1 MSNYSRAI
9 DTRGPDREHYPECV
23 LWRGALT
30 WPNFITLVRLALL
43 PVFVIWLFD
52 DRVVAAGF
60 LLGFIGA
67 TDWVDGWV
75 ARRFD
80 QVSELGKILDPIADR
95 GVFLVGIVSVI
106 GHGSFP
112 LWFGVAIVAREA
124 SIAALMVGA
133 TLLGM
138 ERFDV
143 TRRGKTATFALL
155 CAVPWITLGSV
166 GGGWSFFSWVGWAVG
181 VPGLALSWL
190 TFFEYLPLVRAH
202 MAAGRAH
209 GALPLDE

>member
-1 MSNYSRAI
+1 M
-9 DTRGPDREHYPECV
+9 

-30 WPNFITLVRLALL
+30 WPNLITLVRLGLL
-43 PVFVIWLFD
+43 PVFVVWLFD

-106 GHGSFP
+106 WHGSFP

-166 GGGWSFFSWVGWAVG
+166 GGVWTFFAWAGWLVGI
-181 VPGLALSWL
+181 PGLVLSWL

-202 MAAGRAH
+202 MAAGRSR
-209 GALPLDE
+209 GALPLDK

>member
-1 MSNYSRAI
+1 MTLR
-9 DTRGPDREHYPECV
+9 DV
-23 LWRGALT
+23 LAWRRVLT
-30 WPNFITLVRLALL
+30 WPNAITVVRLALL
-43 PVFVIWLFD
+43 PFFVVLLFD
-52 DRVVAAGF
+52 DQVIAAGF
-60 LLGFIGA
+60 LLGFVGA

-80 QVSELGKILDPIADR
+80 QVSEFGKILDPVADR
-95 GVFLVGIVSVI
+95 AVFLVGILAVMW
-106 GHGSFP
+106 HGSFP
-112 LWFGVAIVAREA
+112 VWFGVAIMAREA
-124 SIAALMVGA
+124 AIAALMVGA

-166 GGGWSFFSWVGWAVG
+166 GGGWSVFGWMGWTVG

-202 MAAGRAH
+202 MATGGSSR
-209 GALPLDE
+209 ALPLEE

>member
-1 MSNYSRAI
+1 MVSAGSAANYPS
-9 DTRGPDREHYPECV
+9 GV
-23 LWRGALT
+23 LWRGAFT
-30 WPNFITLVRLALL
+30 WPNLITAVRLALL
-43 PVFVIWLFD
+43 PWFVILLFD
-52 DRVVAAGF
+52 DRVVAASF
-60 LLGFIGA
+60 LLGFLGG

-80 QVSELGKILDPIADR
+80 QVSELGKILDPVADR
-95 GVFLVGIVSVI
+95 LVFLVGIISVMW
-106 GHGSFP
+106 HGSFP
-112 LWFGVAIVAREA
+112 VWFGIAIVLREA

-166 GGGWSFFSWVGWAVG
+166 GGGWAVFTWIGWAVG
-181 VPGLALSWL
+181 LPGLVLSWL
-190 TFFEYLPLVRAH
+190 TFFEYLPLVKAH
-202 MAAGRAH
+202 MAGGRERR
-209 GALPLDE
+209 ALPLDE